1 MFYQIKK
8 KSYPYRA
15 FYYPERLSKEILFN
29 CHMCGQCILR
39 STALICPMQCPKQL
53 RNGACGGSMNGMCEV
68 FPDKAC
74 IWAQIYD
81 RADRIP
87 VFQKKLETVQPT
99 VDWSLIGTSAWLN
112 IWPDKRT
119 DSSGHALAP
128 VSPEKEKTNAETT
141 QAKSKNPVF
150 KAIDSLSPRN
160 IFTVGKAAIID
171 TLSNFL

>member
-8 KSYPYRA
+8 KSLPYRV
-15 FYYPERLSKEILFN
+15 FYYPERLAKEILFN

-39 STALICPMQCPKQL
+39 STAMICPMQCPKQL
-53 RNGACGGSMNGMCEV
+53 RNGPCGGSMDGMCEV
-68 FPDKAC
+68 FADKAC

-87 VFQKKLETVQPT
+87 MFQKKLATIQPT

-119 DSSGHALAP
+119 DSSGHALAH
-128 VSPEKEKTNAETT
+128 TANRDN
-141 QAKSKNPVF
+141 SKNLVD
-150 KAIDSLSPRN
+150 KTIDSLSPLN
-160 IFTVGKAAIID
+160 IFKTGKAAIKN
-171 TLSNFL
+171 TLANFL